1 VYMKVMIEE
10 SKKQTSGTSIDLG
23 GQKSKTKEI
32 DLFATN
38 RKINKDLQEIAIR
51 KSTKYDVI
59 NVISNFQPI
68 GTEVKGVTKN
78 YIFLL
83 GSLGGALM
91 IFWLLLRQLNTYLEN
106 YKQ

>member
-1 VYMKVMIEE
+1 
-10 SKKQTSGTSIDLG
+10 
-23 GQKSKTKEI
+23 
-32 DLFATN
+32 
-38 RKINKDLQEIAIR
+38 
-51 KSTKYDVI
+51 VI